1 MKRVFVPSLTSLLV
15 VVVLIFLGG
24 CGGGEQAAPP
34 PATPESS
41 GPASE
46 AATPPA
52 AETAP
57 VDRSQMELLET
68 RQSATQTTITIVGRV
83 KNISPREVIGV
94 AVSTDF
100 QDANGR
106 SVRVEHGNL
115 VRDPLPPNEISEFR
129 ITAPYSESIK
139 RFNVTF
145 AELFGGPLVMKD
157 SRQP

>member
-1 MKRVFVPSLTSLLV
+1 MKRVLCPSWTSLLV
-15 VVVLIFLGG
+15 LVVLTFLGG

-34 PATPESS
+34 AASPESS
-41 GPASE
+41 APAPE

-68 RQSATQTTITIVGRV
+68 RQSATQTTITLIGRV
-83 KNISPREVIGV
+83 KNVSPREVMGV

-106 SVRVEHGNL
+106 SIRVEQGNL

-129 ITAPYSESIK
+129 ITTPYNENIK
-139 RFNVTF
+139 RFNVNF

>member
-1 MKRVFVPSLTSLLV
+1 MKQVFFPSLTSLLL

-24 CGGGEQAAPP
+24 CSGGEQAAPQSAAP
-34 PATPESS
+34 ST
-41 GPASE
+41 E

-52 AETAP
+52 AERPP

-83 KNISPREVIGV
+83 RNVSPREVSGV
-94 AVSTDF
+94 AVSCDF
-100 QDANGR
+100 QDATGR
-106 SVRVEHGNL
+106 SVRVEQGHL
-115 VRDPLPPNEISEFR
+115 ERDPLPPNEISEFR
-129 ITAPYSESIK
+129 ITTPANADIR

-145 AELFGGPLVMKD
+145 AELFGGPLLMKD

>member
-1 MKRVFVPSLTSLLV
+1 MKRVLCPSWTSLLV
-15 VVVLIFLGG
+15 LVILTFLGG

-34 PATPESS
+34 AAPST
-41 GPASE
+41 E

-52 AETAP
+52 AP
-57 VDRSQMELLET
+57 VDRSEMELLET

-83 KNISPREVIGV
+83 KNVSQREVTGV

-106 SVRVEHGNL
+106 SLHVEQGSL
-115 VRDPLPPNEISEFR
+115 VRDPLPPNETSEFR
-129 ITAPYSESIK
+129 ITTPYNENIK